1 VKSRRNLLALCIG
14 CALIQAGD
22 IIVVSLLPILISELG
37 TAANASFWS
46 GAVFSVGALTSAIM
60 APVWGSLS
68 DKYGKR
74 IMLIRSGVALAVTYG
89 LMGFARSHVQ
99 ILLLEAIVGALAG
112 YIPAATM
119 LVATTTPNENLGF
132 AMGLLQTTMAIGT
145 IAGPVLGAV
154 YVSAFGL
161 NGTYIACAVMPA
173 IATFIAVFIVKE
185 KRVVKAERT
194 SIITG
199 MRKTISM
206 PVLQIL
212 FGVLVFMQAGT
223 ACLRP
228 TLPLLIK
235 ELSTA
240 NAAFATSVIATLFG
254 VATAISAPM
263 VGRYWRGNYIAMLRD
278 SLLLLVVFVM
288 LQGLSTS
295 IYSLGAFRFI
305 SGAPSVAMSVAINVL
320 VAQAVAPEV
329 RGTVFGVMNSMSSV
343 GSVLGPL
350 VGGYLG
356 SAFGVASS
364 FFGSALLYGV
374 SGIAVI
380 ASYKFLM
387 DALKDTLQI
396 RPPSATGRR
405 FLRRRTP
412 RSM

>member
-1 VKSRRNLLALCIG
+1 
-14 CALIQAGD
+14 
-22 IIVVSLLPILISELG
+22 
-37 TAANASFWS
+37 
-46 GAVFSVGALTSAIM
+46 
-60 APVWGSLS
+60 
-68 DKYGKR
+68 
-74 IMLIRSGVALAVTYG
+74 
-89 LMGFARSHVQ
+89 
-99 ILLLEAIVGALAG
+99 
-112 YIPAATM
+112 
-119 LVATTTPNENLGF
+119 
-132 AMGLLQTTMAIGT
+132 
-145 IAGPVLGAV
+145 
-154 YVSAFGL
+154 
-161 NGTYIACAVMPA
+161 
-173 IATFIAVFIVKE
+173 
-185 KRVVKAERT
+185 
-194 SIITG
+194 
-199 MRKTISM
+199 
-206 PVLQIL
+206 
-212 FGVLVFMQAGT
+212 
-223 ACLRP
+223 
-228 TLPLLIK
+228 
-235 ELSTA
+235 
-240 NAAFATSVIATLFG
+240 
-254 VATAISAPM
+254 
-263 VGRYWRGNYIAMLRD
+263 
-278 SLLLLVVFVM
+278 

>member
-1 VKSRRNLLALCIG
+1 MKSRRNLLALCIG

-22 IIVVSLLPILISELG
+22 IIVVSFLPILVSELG

-46 GAVFSVGALTSAIM
+46 GAAFSVAALTSAIM

-68 DKYGKR
+68 DRHGKR
-74 IMLIRSGVALAVTYG
+74 IMLIRAGLVLAITYG
-89 LMGFARSHVQ
+89 LTGFAKSHLE
-99 ILLLEAIVGALAG
+99 ILLLKAISGALSG

-119 LVATTTPNENLGF
+119 LVATTTPNEDLGF

-145 IAGPVLGAV
+145 IAGPILGAV
-154 YVSAFGL
+154 FVSVFGL
-161 NGTYIACAVMPA
+161 NGTFVACGAMPA
-173 IATFIAVFIVKE
+173 IATLIAVFVVQE
-185 KRVVKAERT
+185 KRVSVTERT
-194 SIITG
+194 GIIKG
-199 MRKTISM
+199 MRETVSIR
-206 PVLQIL
+206 VLQIL
-212 FGVLVFMQAGT
+212 FAVLVFMQAGT
-223 ACLRP
+223 ACIRP

-254 VATAISAPM
+254 VATAISAPL
-263 VGRYWRGNYIAMLRD
+263 VGRYWRGNYVAMLRD

-288 LQGLSTS
+288 LQGFSRS
-295 IYSLGAFRFI
+295 VYGLGAFRFI

-329 RGTVFGVMNSMSSV
+329 RGTVFGVMNAMSSV

-350 VGGYLG
+350 LGGYLG
-356 SAFGVASS
+356 SVFGVASS
-364 FFGSALLYGV
+364 FLGAAILYGF
-374 SGIAVI
+374 SGIIVI
-380 ASYKFLM
+380 SSYTFLM
-387 DALKDTLQI
+387 DTLKDTLEI
-396 RPPSATGRR
+396 GPFSTSGRR